1 MPEYTEN
8 QQKAI
13 THVGHDVLVSASAGS
28 GKTTVLVE
36 RILSQLKAG
45 GELSRML
52 IVTFTKAATADM
64 KLKIQKKLKEAFAA
78 EKKDNNTRRHLGTQ
92 LALANSAPIMTLDA
106 FCQQVVQQYYYA
118 IDMEPGFRILSDP
131 AETQMLKES
140 VWHAL
145 FEDEMAN
152 NPDAFETL
160 VDNFSTGTD
169 DSGLADTV
177 FELVNYANSTANP
190 DGWFENLTN
199 GYDPEHFDEWFAKS
213 MWPQVGG
220 QLSQFR
226 DALQVIWDDL
236 SGNDRVLIAASK
248 QFETIVAEFDAL
260 LNQNSPTYAD
270 AYQVLTHLT
279 WPSGGKGT
287 KKTED
292 ETVLETRKKAFD
304 DKNAIKADYEAQ
316 ILPLFTILPTDLEV
330 ALQATYPLMQTLSTV
345 AQSFNK
351 RFTDTKEDRQLQEF
365 NDIAHNALK
374 ILNTIDPRTKAPIAE
389 NFKASFDQVFIDEY
403 QDINSL
409 QESLL
414 NAVSQAVPGNRFM
427 VGDIKQSIYG
437 FRLANPQLFL
447 KKYQSFVPADAEGKT
462 PDNAGERLVLAEN
475 FRSSRNVLDFTN
487 LVFSQIMDAQVG
499 DMAYDHDAELKRATF
514 NAPEDFAPDT
524 ELLLDVNES
533 NKEQTPDPDGDAQPD
548 DDVEDIDKI
557 TRQTNLVIAKIQAL
571 VNDPNAVLY
580 SGQTKNANGEK
591 VWQKR
596 RIRYQDITILVR
608 AKSDNVAIQSAF
620 AKAKVPIVVAD
631 AQNYFK
637 TTELM
642 TMLSL
647 LRVIDNPKQ
656 EIALVAALRSPL
668 VGMSADQL
676 ALIRLA
682 KSHATFDD
690 AFETFIKT
698 PTESDF
704 GARTQ
709 DMAKHFAQQVADLRD
724 YARSHELVQ
733 LIWRIYD
740 EFGYLDYVGGM
751 PGGVQRQAN
760 LRALASRAASYEAG
774 GFRGLFAFIHF
785 IELMQKQDKDL
796 ASAVTVDPDV
806 DAVSL
811 MTIHGS
817 KGLEFPVVFMLNL
830 DKKIN
835 VRDLSSRQI
844 ITTKLTGIKWLN
856 AETNAIYSLPQF
868 ELAKVQKK
876 RQLLAEEMRLLYVA
890 LTRAEQYLFLVGSVK
905 TKEALTEKWQAA
917 TEATHQVLPE
927 AMRAKATS
935 FLDWIGMAI
944 ARLDS
949 GHIQTFGAKVDTE
962 YEVEDVEETTT
973 ATETFADPEPV
984 LDLNQWFDWQYPY
997 AAATKTTGFQS
1008 VTEIKRAQQ
1017 EDEDIQELVA
1027 SDRQL
1032 GGNRFVSDF
1041 AQPQFLA
1048 QPKAPSATAIGTAT
1062 HLVLQQ
1068 LDWAEPSATTIADT
1082 IAQLVDAQRLDPQV
1096 AKKIDQASLLRFTQ
1110 TDLGQLIA
1118 QNHTALQREVAFSLL
1133 LPAESVFAKM
1143 AGDADNDILVHG
1155 MIDGYVTTPEG
1166 VVLFDYKTDHV
1177 KSAQDLLPRYTLQL
1191 QLYDEALSHMQTQPV
1206 IARYLIALA
1215 TGEVISVAKAPQ

>member
-13 THVGHDVLVSASAGS
+13 THGGHDVLVSASAGS

-36 RILSQLKAG
+36 RILRQLKDG

-78 EKKDNNTRRHLGTQ
+78 ETKPKIRQHLGTQ

-118 IDMEPGFRILSDP
+118 IEMEPGFRILSDP

-140 VWHAL
+140 VWHDL
-145 FEDEMAN
+145 FEKQMEE
-152 NPDAFETL
+152 NPDAFEAL

-169 DSGLADTV
+169 DSGIADTV
-177 FELVNYANSTANP
+177 FELVNYANSTADP
-190 DGWFENLTN
+190 DGWFEKLTD
-199 GYDPEHFDEWFAKS
+199 GYDPEHFDEWFSKS
-213 MWPQVGG
+213 MWPQVVG
-220 QLSQFR
+220 QLGQFC
-226 DALQVIWDDL
+226 DALQAIWNDL
-236 SGNDRVLIAASK
+236 SGDDRVLKAAAA
-248 QFETIVAEFDAL
+248 QFETIVKELDPL
-260 LNQNSPTYAD
+260 LDNDSITYAD

-279 WPSGGKGT
+279 WPSGGKGAR
-287 KKTED
+287 KSDD
-292 ETVLETRKKAFD
+292 ETVLETRKKAFAD
-304 DKNAIKADYEAQ
+304 NKLIKADYEAQ

-330 ALQATYPLMQTLSTV
+330 ALHAAYPLMQTLSTV
-345 AQSFNK
+345 AQSFNTS
-351 RFTDTKEDRQLQEF
+351 FTKAKKDRQLQEF

-374 ILNTIDPRTKAPIAE
+374 ILNTIDPKTEAPIAE

-447 KKYQSFVPADAEGKT
+447 DKYQSFVPADVKGKT
-462 PDNAGERLVLAEN
+462 TDNAGERLVLAEN

-499 DMAYDHDAELKRATF
+499 DMAYDHDAQLKRATF

-524 ELLLDVNES
+524 ELLLDVNEG
-533 NKEQTPDPDGDAQPD
+533 NKEQTPDPEDDAQPD
-548 DDVEDIDKI
+548 DDVEDLDKI

-591 VWQKR
+591 VWKKR

-682 KSHATFDD
+682 KTHATFDD
-690 AFETFIKT
+690 AFEAFINT

-709 DMAKHFAQQVADLRD
+709 AMAKNFAQQVAELRD

-844 ITTKLTGIKWLN
+844 ITPKLTGIKWLN

-890 LTRAEQYLFLVGSVK
+890 LTRAEQYLFLVGSVQ
-905 TKEALTEKWQAA
+905 TPDALTEKWQAA

-927 AMRAKATS
+927 AMRAKAVS

-944 ARLDS
+944 ARLDD
-949 GHIQTFGAKVDTE
+949 GHIQTFGAKVDTK
-962 YEVEDVEETTT
+962 YEVTAVEDTTT
-973 ATETFADPEPV
+973 RTETFSEPAPV

-1068 LDWAEPSATTIADT
+1068 LDWTEPSATTIADT

-1191 QLYDEALSHMQTQPV
+1191 QLYDEALSHMQPQPV

>member
-1 MPEYTEN
+1 MPKYTEN

-13 THVGHDVLVSASAGS
+13 THGGHDVLVSASAGS

-52 IVTFTKAATADM
+52 IVTFTKAATGDM

-78 EKKDNNTRRHLGTQ
+78 ETDPKIRQHLGTQ

-118 IDMEPGFRILSDP
+118 IKMEPGFRILSDP

-140 VWHAL
+140 VWHDL
-145 FEDEMAN
+145 FEDEMSN
-152 NPDAFETL
+152 NPDAFEAL

-169 DSGLADTV
+169 DSGIADTV
-177 FELVNYANSTANP
+177 FELVNYANSTADP
-190 DGWFENLTN
+190 DAWFKTISD
-199 GYDPEHFDEWFAKS
+199 GYDPEHFDEWFAQK
-213 MWPQVGG
+213 MWPQVGV

-226 DALQVIWDDL
+226 DALQTIWNDL
-236 SGNDRVLIAASK
+236 SGNDRVLIAAAT
-248 QFETIVAEFDAL
+248 QFKTIVEAL
-260 LNQNSPTYAD
+260 DNLLAKDSITYPE
-270 AYQVLTHLT
+270 AYQVLTTLT
-279 WPSGGKGT
+279 WPSGSKGAR
-287 KKTED
+287 KSDD
-292 ETVLETRKKAFD
+292 EAVMETRKKAFD
-304 DKNAIKADYEAQ
+304 DKKAINDDFKKQ
-316 ILPLFTILPTDLEV
+316 ILPFFTILPTDLEV
-330 ALQATYPLMQTLSTV
+330 ALQAAYPLMQTLSTV
-345 AQSFNK
+345 AQSFNT
-351 RFTDTKEDRQLQEF
+351 RFAQAKADRQLQEF
-365 NDIAHNALK
+365 NDIAHAALR
-374 ILNTIDPRTKAPIAE
+374 ILNTIDPKTDAPIAE

-414 NAVSQAVPGNRFM
+414 DAVSQAVPGNRFM

-447 KKYQSFVPADAEGKT
+447 DKYQRFVPADATGQT

-475 FRSSRNVLDFTN
+475 FRSSRNVLDLTN

-514 NAPEDFAPDT
+514 NAPEAFAPAT

-533 NKEQTPDPDGDAQPD
+533 NKEQSPDPDDDAQPAD
-548 DDVEDIDKI
+548 DDVEEIDKI

-571 VNDPNAVLY
+571 VNDPNAILY
-580 SGQTKNANGEK
+580 DGQTTNANGEK

-690 AFETFIKT
+690 AFETFINT

-709 DMAKHFAQQVADLRD
+709 GMAKHFAQQVADLRD

-844 ITTKLTGIKWLN
+844 ITPKLTGIKWLN

-890 LTRAEQYLFLVGSVK
+890 LTRAEQYLFLVGSVQ
-905 TKEALTEKWQAA
+905 TEDALTEKWQAA

-927 AMRAKATS
+927 AMRAKAIS

-944 ARLDS
+944 ARLED

-962 YEVEDVEETTT
+962 YEVAAVEETTT
-973 ATETFADPEPV
+973 STETFADPAPV

-1068 LDWAEPSATTIADT
+1068 LDWAEPSAESIANT
-1082 IAQLVDAQRLDPQV
+1082 IAQLVDAKRLDAQV
-1096 AKKIDQASLLRFTQ
+1096 AQKIDQASLLRFTQ

-1118 QNHTALQREVAFSLL
+1118 ANASSIQREVAFSLL

-1177 KSAQDLLPRYTLQL
+1177 KAAEDLLPRYTLQL
-1191 QLYDEALSHMQTQPV
+1191 QLYDEALSHMQPQPV

-1215 TGEVISVAKAPQ
+1215 TGDVIPVAKAPQ